1 MEKIKAI
8 LFGATGMNSLKSFPF
23 KNLYLMRPAY
33 IQPVKGVKP
42 SYFMYKV
49 LKPLYPLLKRLFPKY
64 VTNTAEVGQAMIN
77 AVLYGAEKQTLENK
91 DLIQLAKK
99 CSKS

>member
-1 MEKIKAI
+1 
-8 LFGATGMNSLKSFPF
+8 
-23 KNLYLMRPAY
+23 MRPAY
-33 IQPVKGVKP
+33 IQPLKGVKP

-64 VTNTAEVGQAMIN
+64 VTNTEELGQAMIN

-99 CSKS
+99 ANK